1 MQSRISR
8 FLAGLSLALVVA
20 LGVARAGMSYV
31 FSHGH
36 GVQSQTAMTNYEES
50 YEFDVVWGYSAPM
63 VGWGSQPFSYGYLLT
78 VYVDTDYAVG
88 TYYNCAHLYNGSPVD
103 IYIY

>member
-1 MQSRISR
+1 MYSKISR
-8 FLAGLSLALVVA
+8 LIAALTLGLVLAISAQ
-20 LGVARAGMSYV
+20 AGMSYF

-36 GVQSQTAMTNYEES
+36 GVQSSTAMTNYEES
-50 YEFDVVWGYSAPM
+50 YEFDVVWGYTAPM
-63 VGWGSQPFSYGYLLT
+63 VGWGSTPFSYGYLLT

-103 IYIY
+103 IYIN